1 MKIGIV
7 TIFGDNY
14 GNKLQNYALQALLE
28 SMGHEVKTII
38 VKDGVKFHLLQ
49 SKNESIKKLRPRYVS
64 QVISSRFKNKYP
76 YNNLSSCFLYFFY
89 NLH

>member
-28 SMGHEVKTII
+28 SMDHEVKTA
-38 VKDGVKFHLLQ
+38 
-49 SKNESIKKLRPRYVS
+49 
-64 QVISSRFKNKYP
+64 
-76 YNNLSSCFLYFFY
+76 
-89 NLH
+89 